1 MSANSLPI
9 QSGSRPAI
17 NMVRVGACRNKIG
30 AGRGKKSKPLR
41 VPPGKI
47 VKAQALLVQGRSQ
60 REIGRELHISPM
72 TVAKIIKAEDFQGF
86 IKEQQERLFG
96 IASIAIESFR
106 AEVSTNG
113 NLAYSF
119 LKDLGIIPSPEAMT
133 QFMNAVTSQS
143 ETGEERQARMLA
155 CVLLEARKN
164 YGLDDFDF
172 DTARAKDSEH
182 QKGKTS
188 QPSLLRK

>member
-1 MSANSLPI
+1 
-9 QSGSRPAI
+9 
-17 NMVRVGACRNKIG
+17 MVRVGACRNKIG
-30 AGRGKKSKPLR
+30 AARGKKSKPLR

-60 REIGRELHISPM
+60 REVARALRISPM

-86 IKEQQERLFG
+86 IKEQQERVFG
-96 IASIAIESFR
+96 IATIAIESFR
-106 AEVSTNG
+106 AEIARNG

-119 LKDLGIIPSPEAMT
+119 LKDLGIIPSPEAMA
-133 QFMNAVTSQS
+133 QFLNAAPSQA

-164 YGLDDFDF
+164 YGLEDFDF
-172 DTARAKDSEH
+172 DTARDSEH
-182 QKGKTS
+182 QKAKTCA
-188 QPSLLRK
+188 PNPLRK

>member
-1 MSANSLPI
+1 MSANCLPI
-9 QSGSRPAI
+9 QSGSRQAG
-17 NMVRVGACRNKIG
+17 NMVRVGASRNKIG
-30 AGRGKKSKPLR
+30 TARGKKSKPLR

-60 REIGRELHISPM
+60 REVARALRISPM
-72 TVAKIIKAEDFQGF
+72 TVAKIIKAEDFQSF
-86 IKEQQERLFG
+86 IRKQQESVFG
-96 IASIAIESFR
+96 IATTAIESFR
-106 AEVSTNG
+106 AEIARNG

-119 LKDLGIIPSPEAMT
+119 LKDLGIIPSPEAMA
-133 QFMNAVTSQS
+133 QFLNAATSQA

-164 YGLDDFDF
+164 YGLEDFDF
-172 DTARAKDSEH
+172 DTARDSEH
-182 QKGKTS
+182 QKAQAS

>member
-1 MSANSLPI
+1 
-9 QSGSRPAI
+9 
-17 NMVRVGACRNKIG
+17 MVRVGASRNKIG

-60 REIGRELHISPM
+60 REVARALRISPM
-72 TVAKIIKAEDFQGF
+72 TVAKIVKAEDFQSF
-86 IKEQQERLFG
+86 IRKQQESVFG
-96 IASIAIESFR
+96 IATIAIESFR
-106 AEVSTNG
+106 AEVATNG

-119 LKDLGIIPSPEAMT
+119 LKDLGIIPSPEAMA
-133 QFMNAVTSQS
+133 QFLNAATPQS

-155 CVLLEARKN
+155 SVLIEARNN
-164 YGLDDFDF
+164 YGVDFDF
-172 DTARAKDSEH
+172 DTARDSEH
-182 QKGKTS
+182 QKAQAS